1 MADLLSDIAFNL
13 TLDPDELKVE
23 REVILQEIAG
33 VEDTP
38 DDLAFVLWQ
47 EDFWPAHPLGQPVLG
62 RADTVGCFQP
72 ADFCA
77 YMNQHHRADRVLVA
91 AVGGMEHDKLLELL
105 SPELEK
111 LLPSA
116 TAPQRQA
123 PVSSP
128 GLRIVSKDTEQEH
141 LVLGVPGL
149 NTSHPARLKLSLLN
163 LILGG
168 NMSSRLFQEV
178 RERRG
183 LAYSVY
189 SFVNLQEDS
198 GAWCIYL
205 GVPVKRTAE
214 ALRVI
219 DEQLAKLQEHSV
231 AEDELND
238 AKQCLKA
245 GILLA
250 AENMES
256 RVSHLARNEFTFGR
270 DIPIKEILARLAKI
284 EAEEL
289 RWLACRLWDEKYRR
303 LLALG
308 PADEKNIIWK

>member
-1 MADLLSDIAFNL
+1 
-13 TLDPDELKVE
+13 
-23 REVILQEIAG
+23 
-33 VEDTP
+33 
-38 DDLAFVLWQ
+38 
-47 EDFWPAHPLGQPVLG
+47 
-62 RADTVGCFQP
+62 
-72 ADFCA
+72 
-77 YMNQHHRADRVLVA
+77 VA
-91 AVGGMEHDKLLELL
+91 AVGGMAHEKLLDIL

-111 LLPSA
+111 LVPAETKL
-116 TAPQRQA
+116 QRHA

-128 GLRIVSKDTEQEH
+128 GLRMAAKDTEQEH
-141 LVLGVPGL
+141 LVLGVPGP
-149 NTSHPARLKLSLLN
+149 NASHPARLKLSLLN

-214 ALRVI
+214 ALRVV
-219 DEQLAKLQEHSV
+219 DEQLARLRECPV

-238 AKQCLKA
+238 AKQCLEA
-245 GILLA
+245 SILLA

-270 DIPIKEILARLAKI
+270 DIPIKEILVRLAKI
-284 EAEEL
+284 EAEDL
-289 RWLACRLWDEKYRR
+289 RRLAEQLWDEKHRR

-308 PADEKNIIWK
+308 PAREKDIIWT